1 MGVAAGFRTRFTVEM
16 PSGGWIYAE
25 HDGLLVCERWALLA
39 EEGRF
44 WCMGLSLRGVD
55 VAGSENAFAQLE
67 LNGVR
72 ASDYDGEIIGEKLW

>member
-1 MGVAAGFRTRFTVEM
+1 MQNMMG
-16 PSGGWIYAE
+16 
-25 HDGLLVCERWALLA
+25 LVCERWALLA

-44 WCMGLSLRGVD
+44 WGMGLSLRGVD

>member
-1 MGVAAGFRTRFTVEM
+1 M

-44 WCMGLSLRGVD
+44 WGMGLSLRGVD
-55 VAGSENAFAQLE
+55 VAGCENAFA
-67 LNGVR
+67 
-72 ASDYDGEIIGEKLW
+72 